1 MESFEGTERRRWF
14 RVAARGS
21 VLLHAAN
28 VARGRVIDLS
38 SGGMRI
44 GLLKTDGFR
53 RDDAVDL
60 DVHLDGAAA
69 TWVPLHG
76 TIVRVDQGAE
86 VAVRFETVPA
96 DFEDAVEDEILA
108 DVESERVAHVLLV
121 DPDATRR
128 RPLAEALRR
137 NGCHVVELATP
148 LEVIQR
154 VGESQTHAWLIA
166 IAETIP
172 ETVAEELRGYL
183 AGTQMRAELIVVGAE
198 LPSPDLRPRRRI

>member
-1 MESFEGTERRRWF
+1 MESFEGRERRRWF
-14 RVAARGS
+14 RVSARGS
-21 VLLHAAN
+21 VVLHAAS

-38 SGGMRI
+38 SGGMRV
-44 GLLKTDGFR
+44 GLMGTNGFR
-53 RDDAVDL
+53 SDDAVDL
-60 DVHLDGAAA
+60 DVHLDGVAA

-76 TIVRVDQGAE
+76 TVVRVDHGRE
-86 VAVRFETVPA
+86 IAVRFDAVPA

-108 DVESERVAHVLLV
+108 DVESERVAQVLLV

-154 VGESQTHAWLIA
+154 IGESHTHAWLIA
-166 IAETIP
+166 IAETFP
-172 ETVAEELRGYL
+172 ETVAEELRSYL
-183 AGTQMRAELIVVGAE
+183 AGTKTRAELIVVGAG
-198 LPSPDLRPRRRI
+198 LPSPDTRPRRPI